1 MKIHLPGVLTGQKR
15 NNEKQ
20 QGYFLEIDWQVRWMI
35 VNLESRVYKK
45 VKEYYTE

>member
-20 QGYFLEIDWQVRWMI
+20 QGYFLEIDWQV
-35 VNLESRVYKK
+35 SG
-45 VKEYYTE
+45 